1 MISRYHRRP
10 VSHKLEIRGLSRS
23 RLDKHPLPEEAD
35 DHQSPRHDHSSET
48 SAASG
53 HSDCPTIVSV
63 DSSRS
68 WSGIRSST
76 GTGLSTE
83 RSSVFSWGYD
93 EFDQAASR
101 QVQQMFEEIDKELYE
116 GRGAGAGILQGLQ
129 EECQQW
135 ATRFPHLRYWAQASA
150 TSTPFAGGGVYS
162 ACLSALTA
170 FWLLT
175 LVGVESLNVQGRRAA
190 LLQSSSA
197 RSDGLPGAS
206 SGSGS
211 QHQQRVIEVEGL
223 MEEYLAFDSRD
234 PDDGCERDHSDSG
247 DWRRCLPPVS
257 PSRCRRQAVLDLLFD
272 GVWQQLVGWMKE
284 LVQHRWECCTF
295 GTPPGPPV
303 NNNPAAEPCVWSAA
317 GDKASGSLNPVQE
330 DSQDPLLLSLEPA
343 TVAK

>member
-10 VSHKLEIRGLSRS
+10 VSHKLEI
-23 RLDKHPLPEEAD
+23 
-35 DHQSPRHDHSSET
+35 SET

-135 ATRFPHLRYWAQASA
+135 ATRFPHLRVVGTQVVCPGDEGFQWFA
-150 TSTPFAGGGVYS
+150 TPGRSSLESSPSTARGGGVGS
-162 ACLSALTA
+162 PP
-170 FWLLT
+170 
-175 LVGVESLNVQGRRAA
+175 R
-190 LLQSSSA
+190 
-197 RSDGLPGAS
+197 DPGS
-206 SGSGS
+206 RDGSGS

-343 TVAK
+343 TVAKVGHSRVPPIAAGHHAQVSLRSGCDPQKVRRSVHGVVPLGSL